1 MEQKQWIKSRTIQSV
16 LVMAVL
22 VLLQMFG
29 GDGEMSDTIDKMGDL
44 AGNHK
49 DLLIQLGTLFAG
61 GAAIHGRI
69 RAKTELT
76 PIKKKKEAESEN
88 D

>member
-1 MEQKQWIKSRTIQSV
+1 MEQKKWIKSRTIQSV

-29 GDGEMSDTIDKMGDL
+29 GDGEMSDTIDKLTESAGD
-44 AGNHK
+44 HK
-49 DLLIQLGTLFAG
+49 ELLIQLGTLFAG

-76 PIKKKKEAESEN
+76 PIKKKKEETN
-88 D
+88 GD

>member
-1 MEQKQWIKSRTIQSV
+1 MEQKKWIKSRTIQSV
-16 LVMAVL
+16 LVMAML
-22 VLLQMFG
+22 VIVQMFG
-29 GDGEMSDTIDKMGDL
+29 GDGEMADTIDKMGEL

-49 DLLIQLGTLFAG
+49 ELLIQLGTLFAG

-76 PIKKKKEAESEN
+76 PIKKKEDVES

>member
-1 MEQKQWIKSRTIQSV
+1 MEQKTWIKSRTIQAV
-16 LVMAVL
+16 LVMAIL
-22 VLLQMFG
+22 VIVQMFG
-29 GDGEMSDTIDKMGDL
+29 GDGEMADTIDKMGEL

-49 DLLIQLGTLFAG
+49 ELLIQLGTLFAG

-76 PIKKKKEAESEN
+76 PIKKKKEVES